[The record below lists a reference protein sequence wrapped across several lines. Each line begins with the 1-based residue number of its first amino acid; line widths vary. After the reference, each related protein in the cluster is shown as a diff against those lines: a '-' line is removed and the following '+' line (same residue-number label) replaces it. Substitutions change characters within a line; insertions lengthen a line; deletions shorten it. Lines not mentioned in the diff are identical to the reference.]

1 MSRGNS
7 PVTRWLE
14 SAPPAIL
21 TAYAMAAGF
30 ATYFCMYAFRKPF
43 AAASYAGMHLL
54 HSGVEL
60 KTALVISQIVG
71 YTVSKYI
78 GIKVCSEV
86 SRGRR
91 AATLVGLIVFAE
103 AALLLFAVLP
113 QSWKVLAIFL
123 NGLPLGM
130 VWGMVVWYLEGRQ
143 TSELLLAALSCSF
156 IVSSGTVK
164 DIGGWLMRHWGV
176 AEFWM
181 PFVTG
186 LIFLPPFLASTW
198 LLDRIPAPS
207 AEDAATRVHRQ
218 PMNSTHRAA
227 FIRHYL
233 WGLLPL
239 LAVYFFLTAF
249 RDFRDNYGIELFR
262 QLGYTGRE
270 GIFTRSELPVAF
282 GVMACLAA
290 LNVVQDNRRGL
301 LAAYAL
307 MTGGL
312 LLMGLATLML
322 DSHVIG
328 GLTWM
333 ILIGLGSYLAY
344 VPYGSV
350 LFDRLIASTRIAGT
364 AVFAIYLADAI
375 GYSGSVAV
383 QLYHDLAEP
392 HVSRLAFF
400 RGFTYLLS
408 LIGAALLVASAAVF
422 LARRHPQAVVQAA
435 PVLAAEL
442 EAPPIS

>member
-1 MSRGNS
+1 MSRRIS

-14 SAPPAIL
+14 SAPPAAF
-21 TAYAMAAGF
+21 TAYAMVAGF

-43 AAASYAGMHLL
+43 AAAGYKGMHLL
-54 HSGVEL
+54 QTGIEL
-60 KTALVISQIVG
+60 KTAFVISQIVG

-91 AATLVGLIVFAE
+91 AAALVGLIACAE
-103 AALLLFAVLP
+103 AALLLFALLP
-113 QSWKVLAIFL
+113 PNLKVLAIFL

-130 VWGMVVWYLEGRQ
+130 VWGMVVWYLEGRR
-143 TSELLLAALSCSF
+143 TSELLLAGLSCSF
-156 IVSSGTVK
+156 IVSSGVVK
-164 DIGGWLMRHWGV
+164 DIGTWVMRHWGV
-176 AEFWM
+176 GEFWM

-198 LLDRIPAPS
+198 LLDRLPAASPQ
-207 AEDAATRVHRQ
+207 DAAARVRRE
-218 PMNSTHRAA
+218 PMNAAHRAA
-227 FIRHYL
+227 FVRHYL

-239 LAVYFFLTAF
+239 LAVYLFLTAY
-249 RDFRDNYGIELFR
+249 RDFRDNFGIEMFA
-262 QLGYTGRE
+262 QLGYADRA
-270 GIFTRSELPVAF
+270 GIFTRSELPVMF

-290 LNVVQDNRRGL
+290 LNLVRDNRRGL
-301 LAAYAL
+301 FSTFGL
-307 MTGGL
+307 MAGGL
-312 LLMGLATLML
+312 VLMGAATLLL
-322 DSHVIG
+322 DARLIH

-375 GYSGSVAV
+375 GYSGSVGV
-383 QLYHDLAEP
+383 QLYKDLGDP

-400 RGFTYLLS
+400 RAFTYLLS
-408 LIGAALLVASAAVF
+408 AIGAVLLAASAACF
-422 LARRHPQAVVQAA
+422 LARRRPQAAVRTQAA
-435 PVLAAEL
+435 LTPRV
-442 EAPPIS
+442 EAPPVS